1 MSKWYSV
8 TKLQIVYL
16 YLNIISKTNFF
27 CKYIPTYSIV
37 TSLYFG
43 MTFVKK
49 ILLVDTRQCSTI
61 TLEKLKFMTGEDLY
75 QTFK

>member
-1 MSKWYSV
+1 MVFCHKTSNC
-8 TKLQIVYL
+8 I
-16 YLNIISKTNFF
+16 YLNIISKNNFF